1 MAKTTKA
8 DQRVAR
14 HVRSRKKFSG
24 SPERPRL
31 AVFRSLKHISAQL
44 IDDSQGITLASA
56 SSLEK
61 ELSAKGNVGG
71 AKAVGAAIAE
81 RAKGKGIKQVVF
93 DRGGFRY
100 HGRVA
105 SLAEGAREAGLEF

>member
-1 MAKTTKA
+1 MAKRNKSE
-8 DQRVAR
+8 QRVAR

-31 AVFRSLKHISAQL
+31 AVFRSLKHISVQL
-44 IDDSQGITLASA
+44 IDDSKGVTLASA

-61 ELSAKGNVGG
+61 ELAAKGNREG
-71 AKAVGAAIAE
+71 AKAVGAKIAE
-81 RAKGKGIKQVVF
+81 RAQSHGIKQVVF
-93 DRGGFRY
+93 DRGGFKY